1 MRTKKKKKPITDKQL
16 QKFIANEIYKLGM
29 KLNKVRP
36 DDEQYCLYLVFCLTG
51 GLLSKI
57 TCKKH
62 FKQIVTEM
70 FKEFYLNKRS

>member
-1 MRTKKKKKPITDKQL
+1 MKTKKKKKSITDKQL
-16 QKFIANEIYKLGM
+16 QKLIAEEIYKLGL

-36 DDEQYCLYLVFCLTG
+36 NDEQYCLYLLFCMAG

-62 FKQIVTEM
+62 FKEIVAENI
-70 FKEFYLNKRS
+70 KINYE